1 MKTQFDKSRIVN
13 VYSPNLPPFKLT
25 LTFKTTFNDV
35 RNQIIQGWS
44 IIPKRVRIFNQNG
57 HELIEQDLQFVLDGN
72 KLYITLFGQDLDASI
87 IFQEYEIVSEIGK
100 GGQGTVLLA
109 KHKFIGS
116 FVAVKITRD
125 TEEEDAIIKRESKI
139 LKDLQ
144 HRNIVKVYQTL
155 YFSKTKESIIIMEYL
170 DGGSLLQLIRNKGT
184 IPEQEVKIYIK
195 QIVEAL
201 LFCHSKT
208 FIHRDLKLENIMLV
222 NQGNTL
228 VKLIDFG
235 LAGVAGTQRETETMN
250 VGTLPYMPPEV
261 LNGKLK
267 FVCPCVD
274 VWGLGVIMYSLLYG
288 KLPFKGRTNEEK
300 VNNILQC
307 NFQHEL
313 NVSDD
318 AKDLINR
325 IFVPK
330 HNQRISMQEILAH
343 KWIGG
348 NGFLQFRRL
357 LKKSENPYLKNVKK
371 KYDFEIRKKS
381 VCDEQKV
388 RISLPLIRYRASS
401 QDTIIDIS
409 K

>member
-44 IIPKRVRIFNQNG
+44 VIPKRVRIFNQNG
-57 HELIEQDLQFVLDGN
+57 HELIEQDLQQVLDGN

-100 GGQGTVLLA
+100 GGQGTVLLG

-116 FVAVKITRD
+116 SVAIKITRD
-125 TEEEDAIIKRESKI
+125 MEEEDSIIKRESKI
-139 LKDLQ
+139 LKELL
-144 HRNIVKVYQTL
+144 HRNIVKVFQTL

-170 DGGSLLQLIRNKGT
+170 DGVSILFILIDKG
-184 IPEQEVKIYIK
+184 ILPEQEVKIYIK

-222 NQGNTL
+222 TQGNTW

-250 VGTLPYMPPEV
+250 VGTLPYMSPEV

-267 FVCPCVD
+267 FLCPCVD

-288 KLPFKGRTNEEK
+288 KLPFKGRSNEEK

-313 NVSDD
+313 NVSDE

-357 LKKSENPYLKNVKK
+357 LKKQENPYLKNGKK
-371 KYDFEIRKKS
+371 KYDYEIRKKS
-381 VCDEQKV
+381 ICEEQKV
-388 RISLPLIRYRASS
+388 KISLPLIRCRASS